1 MVLAHSLLDPEIS
14 FGEILSKFPQLR
26 VKLARDLLA
35 GVPGQLV
42 ILDGRFRGRS
52 EVAVLAA
59 VGLGPLVVEL
69 MDLEGFRGQLD
80 AAVLARRLG
89 KKRSCLVR
97 KLRSK
102 WGQVIV
108 KLWKTLANRVLKN
121 YN

>member
-35 GVPGQLV
+35 SVPGQLV

-59 VGLGPLVVEL
+59 VGFGPLVIEL
-69 MDLEGFRGQLD
+69 MDLEGFGGQLD

-89 KKRSCLVR
+89 KEEILLGKEI
-97 KLRSK
+97 K
-102 WGQVIV
+102 V
-108 KLWKTLANRVLKN
+108 KMGPSNRTTL
-121 YN
+121 

>member
-14 FGEILSKFPQLR
+14 FGEILSKYPQLL
-26 VKLARDLLA
+26 VKLASDLLA

-69 MDLEGFRGQLD
+69 MDLEGFGGQLD

-89 KKRSCLVR
+89 KKEILLGKEIKVKMGTSN
-97 KLRSK
+97 SK
-102 WGQVIV
+102 
-108 KLWKTLANRVLKN
+108 TM
-121 YN
+121 